1 MMFCALGPELHGPSP
16 QNSMHES
23 CTGMLACRPAL
34 EHEVGGRR
42 EDAAGERGRRSFV
55 KVGAQQQAAP
65 GASSPGGMAR
75 SGGGWRQQ
83 ETPEASRLE
92 DTQDWPWAGA
102 RAPAD
107 GVSHR
112 GRRRRGAA
120 GAATG
125 VAGGQSDPKQE
136 E

>member
-42 EDAAGERGRRSFV
+42 EDAAGER
-55 KVGAQQQAAP
+55 
-65 GASSPGGMAR
+65 MAR